1 MDCNHADTPR
11 TELLIADLLAEHK
24 NCPVKGHLLVVTDD
38 KRILLKH
45 RKELCASDIII
56 AILNPKHIHIGLTTR
71 QWNDFSRAIIAVS
84 ETNNAGDITGTLFQ

>member
-45 RKELCASDIII
+45 RKELCASNI
-56 AILNPKHIHIGLTTR
+56 
-71 QWNDFSRAIIAVS
+71 IIAVS
-84 ETNNAGDITGTLFQ
+84 ETNNAGDITSTLFQ